1 MPLFFFG
8 KNKKVEEVDPR
19 ITERTRELLEAYN
32 RLTDSV
38 LIDTIRITEGL
49 LDRTGMSDIDRTLWG
64 AEFPKED
71 VESLAKDEENL
82 KAVQKVIKRL
92 YHQVSG
98 LDDVVTR
105 LNYQMKDLMEN
116 RGTSF
121 TQYSEMEIGVFRK
134 AVKRSEEM
142 RKLLLLR
149 ILDDNGKLTGEAREM
164 AEAVVG

>member
-71 VESLAKDEENL
+71 VEGLAKDEENL
-82 KAVQKVIKRL
+82 KAVQKAVKRL

-98 LDDVVTR
+98 LDDVVTQ

-116 RGTSF
+116 RGTSL
-121 TQYSEMEIGVFRK
+121 TQYNEMEIGVFRK

-142 RKLLLLR
+142 RKLLLLH
-149 ILDDNGKLTGEAREM
+149 ILDDQGKLTKEAKEM

>member
-19 ITERTRELLEAYN
+19 ITERTRELLEAYK

-71 VESLAKDEENL
+71 VEGLAKDEENL
-82 KAVQKVIKRL
+82 KAVQEKVMNTIQSTTGFEQAEVNV
-92 YHQVSG
+92 HVSG
-98 LDDVVTR
+98 IAFET
-105 LNYQMKDLMEN
+105 
-116 RGTSF
+116 
-121 TQYSEMEIGVFRK
+121 
-134 AVKRSEEM
+134 
-142 RKLLLLR
+142 
-149 ILDDNGKLTGEAREM
+149 
-164 AEAVVG
+164 

>member
-8 KNKKVEEVDPR
+8 KNKKVEEADPR

-71 VESLAKDEENL
+71 VEGLAKDEENL
-82 KAVQKVIKRL
+82 KAVQKAVKRL

-98 LDDVVTR
+98 LDEVVTQ

-121 TQYSEMEIGVFRK
+121 TQYNEMEIGVFRK

-142 RKLLLLR
+142 RKLLLLH
-149 ILDDNGKLTGEAREM
+149 ILDDQGKLTKEAKEM